1 MSDPGIKKVIVSTSK
16 LGLVNSNNA
25 YLIRYRI
32 VSEDKNR
39 MSHWSPNY
47 NVEALTNSSVSG
59 DLNVV
64 GNTVIC
70 AWGDV
75 VLRPGYDIFVGIN
88 GASPIYH
95 GTSPTHTYSFLKP
108 SGATVRVVVQVEG
121 VKKEL
126 SGTLKIYDSN
136 PT

>member
-16 LGLVNSNNA
+16 LGLVNSNNS

-47 NVEALTNSSVSG
+47 SIDALANSLVDG
-59 DLNVV
+59 DLNIV

-70 AWGDV
+70 AWEDV
-75 VLRPGYDIFVGIN
+75 VLRPGYDIFVGLN
-88 GASPIYH
+88 GANPTYH

-108 SGATVRVVVQVEG
+108 SGSTVRIVVQVEG
-121 VKKEL
+121 IKKEL
-126 SGTLKIYDSN
+126 SPALKIYDSN
-136 PT
+136 